1 MSEKGKREM
10 VCLCSAKGIKDYCA
24 QVLNHYDIP
33 VDDAGIISES
43 LVNANLRGVDSH
55 GVTRMGIYIDRI
67 KQKLVN
73 TRADIRIIKDKGAT
87 ILVDAGNGM
96 GAVVTMKALAL
107 GLERAAMYGSCSLG
121 IYNTNHYGA
130 GAFYVKEAIRNNV
143 AAHMYSN
150 APPTMAP
157 WGGVDPYIGTN
168 PYSFGVPSRRHHPII
183 VDMASSV
190 VARGKII
197 LAAKEGKS
205 IPDGWAI
212 DQDGSPTNDAQ
223 KALAGSV
230 LPFGGPKG
238 YSIAL
243 MIDIMAGILTSA
255 NFGPRIPDLYRD
267 LTRPQNIGAFIQLTD
282 IDSFIPL
289 EEFFTRVDTMIE
301 EIKSA
306 KTAPGVEQIF
316 LPGEIESIE
325 EEKRAKEGIPL
336 SKATI
341 DMLEDLGKEC
351 NLTFEKRVRQSLG
364 DHREILLARGE
375 I

>member
-1 MSEKGKREM
+1 
-10 VCLCSAKGIKDYCA
+10 
-24 QVLNHYDIP
+24 
-33 VDDAGIISES
+33 
-43 LVNANLRGVDSH
+43 
-55 GVTRMGIYIDRI
+55 MGIYIDRI

-73 TRADIRIIKDKGAT
+73 TKADIRIIKDKGAT

-107 GLERAAMYGSCSLG
+107 GLERAVIYGSCSLG
-121 IYNTNHYGA
+121 IFNTNHYGA

-190 VARGKII
+190 AARGKII
-197 LAAKEGKS
+197 LAAKEGRS

-238 YSIAL
+238 YGIAL

-336 SKATI
+336 SKETV
-341 DMLEDLGKEC
+341 DMLEDLGREF
-351 NLTFEKRVRQSLG
+351 NLKFEKRVRQSLG
-364 DHREILLARGE
+364 DHREMLSARGE